1 MKRVIPVLLALAL
14 IAAGYYWYTTRSNG
28 NLFSTSGPGAS
39 ERIFGSG
46 SIEADIVA
54 ITAEIEGRIVA
65 MYADEGDEVKQGDL
79 LVTLDTSLLEAQ
91 RNQLQAGLDT
101 AQANLAEVKS
111 PPRPEDV
118 AAAEAQL
125 RQAQAAR
132 RGAFTVWQ
140 QALALARNPL
150 DLNVEVEN
158 ARGQVAVLQKEVES
172 AQADLK
178 KATIQRDEAA
188 RNQLNN
194 EAIVMSQVA
203 ELGVKAAQANLAAS
217 EAELAGGQRQLA
229 LFIAMRDNPVALITQ
244 AHAAESAY
252 MQGAAAAQLA
262 QAQLALVRAG
272 PLPEEIAIADAQVEQ
287 AQAAVE
293 HVQVQVDK
301 MSLTAPRNGVIT
313 NRAVNPGELAAPG
326 NILLE
331 VGDLDKV
338 KLTVYVPE
346 TQIGQ
351 VQVGQ
356 TGQVN
361 VDAYPNET
369 FEGCVT
375 YISPE
380 AEFTPK
386 NVQTKEERVNLV
398 FAVKISLANPAHRLK
413 PGMPA
418 DAEILI
424 DTSGCTVP

>member
-1 MKRVIPVLLALAL
+1 MKRVIPILIVLVL
-14 IAAGYYWYTTRSNG
+14 IVVGYYGYTTLNHGSLVG
-28 NLFSTSGPGAS
+28 SSEAGANQH
-39 ERIFGSG
+39 IFGSG
-46 SIEADIVA
+46 SIEAEIVV

-79 LVTLDTSLLEAQ
+79 LVTLDSSLLEAKQ
-91 RNQLQAGLDT
+91 NQLQAALDT
-101 AQANLAEVKS
+101 ARANLAEVKS

-125 RQAQAAR
+125 QQAQAAR

-140 QALALARNPL
+140 QAMALANNPL

-158 ARGQVAVLQKEVES
+158 ARGQVAVLKKEVES

-178 KATIQRDEAA
+178 EATIQRDEAA
-188 RNQLNN
+188 HNQLNN

-229 LFIAMRDNPVALITQ
+229 LLMAMRDNPVALITQ
-244 AHAAESAY
+244 AHAAESGY
-252 MQGAAAAQLA
+252 LQGAAAAQLA
-262 QAQLALVRAG
+262 QAQLALVQA
-272 PLPEEIAIADAQVEQ
+272 PPMPEEIAIADAQVEQ

-301 MSLTAPRNGVIT
+301 MSLTSPRNGIIT

-346 TQIGQ
+346 TQIGL

-356 TGQVN
+356 TAHVN

-375 YISPE
+375 YISPQ

-398 FAVKISLANPAHRLK
+398 FAVKISLANPNHRLK

-418 DAEILI
+418 DAEILA
-424 DTSGCTVP
+424 DTSGCQQF

>member
-1 MKRVIPVLLALAL
+1 
-14 IAAGYYWYTTRSNG
+14 
-28 NLFSTSGPGAS
+28 
-39 ERIFGSG
+39 
-46 SIEADIVA
+46 
-54 ITAEIEGRIVA
+54 
-65 MYADEGDEVKQGDL
+65 
-79 LVTLDTSLLEAQ
+79 
-91 RNQLQAGLDT
+91 
-101 AQANLAEVKS
+101 
-111 PPRPEDV
+111 
-118 AAAEAQL
+118 
-125 RQAQAAR
+125 
-132 RGAFTVWQ
+132 
-140 QALALARNPL
+140 L

-172 AQADLK
+172 AQANLK

-188 RNQLNN
+188 RDQLND

-203 ELGVKAAQANLAAS
+203 ELDVKAAQANLAAS

-229 LFIAMRDNPVALITQ
+229 LLSDMRDNPVALVTQ
-244 AHAAESAY
+244 AHAAESGY
-252 MQGAAAAQLA
+252 RQSSAAAQVA
-262 QAQLALVRAG
+262 QAQLALVQAG
-272 PLPEEIAIADAQVEQ
+272 PRPEEVAIADAQVQQ
-287 AQAAVE
+287 AQAAVQ
-293 HVQVQVDK
+293 HVQVQVEK

-313 NRAVNPGELAAPG
+313 NRAINPGELAAPG

-331 VGDLDKV
+331 VGDLDQV

-346 TQIGQ
+346 TQIGL

-356 TGQVN
+356 TAHVN

-398 FAVKISLANPAHRLK
+398 FAVKVSLANPAHRLK

-418 DAEILI
+418 DAEILSG
-424 DTSGCTVP
+424 TSGCTTP

>member
-1 MKRVIPVLLALAL
+1 MKRVIPILIVLAL
-14 IAAGYYWYTTRSNG
+14 IAGGYYWYTTLNHGR
-28 NLFSTSGPGAS
+28 LFGASDPGAS
-39 ERIFGSG
+39 QRIFGSG

-54 ITAEIEGRIVA
+54 VSAEIEGRVVA
-65 MYADEGDEVKQGDL
+65 VYADEGDEVKQGDL
-79 LVTLDTSLLEAQ
+79 LVALDTSLLEAQ
-91 RNQLQAGLDT
+91 RKQLQAALDT
-101 AQANLAEVKS
+101 ARANLAEVKS

-118 AAAEAQL
+118 AAAQAQVQ
-125 RQAQAAR
+125 QAQAAR
-132 RGAFTVWQ
+132 KGAYTVWQ
-140 QALALARNPL
+140 QASALVENPL

-172 AQADLK
+172 AQANLK

-188 RNQLNN
+188 RDQLND

-203 ELGVKAAQANLAAS
+203 ELDVKAAQANLAAS

-229 LFIAMRDNPVALITQ
+229 LLSDMRDNPVALVTQ
-244 AHAAESAY
+244 AHAAESGY
-252 MQGAAAAQLA
+252 RQSSAAAQVA
-262 QAQLALVRAG
+262 QAQLALVQAG
-272 PLPEEIAIADAQVEQ
+272 PMPEEVAIADAQVQQ
-287 AQAAVE
+287 AQAAVQ
-293 HVQVQVDK
+293 HVQVQVEK

-313 NRAVNPGELAAPG
+313 NRAINPGELAAPG

-331 VGDLDKV
+331 VGDLDRV

-346 TQIGQ
+346 TQIGL

-356 TGQVN
+356 TAHVN

-398 FAVKISLANPAHRLK
+398 FAVKVSLANPAHRLK

-418 DAEILI
+418 DAEILSG
-424 DTSGCTVP
+424 TSGCQQF

>member
-1 MKRVIPVLLALAL
+1 MKRVIPILIVLAL
-14 IAAGYYWYTTRSNG
+14 IVAGYYWYTTLNHGS
-28 NLFSTSGPGAS
+28 LFGAAQPGAS
-39 ERIFGSG
+39 QRIFGSG

-54 ITAEIEGRIVA
+54 VTAEIEGRIVA
-65 MYADEGDEVKQGDL
+65 IYADEGDEVKQGNL

-91 RNQLQAGLDT
+91 RNQLKAALDT
-101 AQANLAEVKS
+101 AQANLAEVTS

-125 RQAQAAR
+125 QQAQAAR
-132 RGAFTVWQ
+132 KGASTVWQ
-140 QALALARNPL
+140 QASALVKNPL

-172 AQADLK
+172 AQANLK

-188 RNQLNN
+188 RDQLNN

-203 ELGVKAAQANLAAS
+203 ELDVKAAQANLAAS
-217 EAELAGGQRQLA
+217 QAELAGGQRQLA
-229 LFIAMRDNPVALITQ
+229 LLIDMRDNPVALVTQ
-244 AHAAESAY
+244 AHAAESGY
-252 MQGAAAAQLA
+252 RQGSAAAQVA
-262 QAQLALVRAG
+262 QAQLALVQAG
-272 PLPEEIAIADAQVEQ
+272 PMPEEVVIADAQVQQ
-287 AQAAVE
+287 AQAAVH
-293 HVQVQVDK
+293 HVQVQLDK

-346 TQIGQ
+346 TQIGH

-356 TGQVN
+356 TAHVN
-361 VDAYPNET
+361 VDAYANET

-418 DAEILI
+418 DAEILA
-424 DTSGCTVP
+424 DTSGCQQS